1 MSRNIRQKYPAK
13 TAKKASKRRG
23 SDTSSSFD
31 FSDDDGYS
39 AVEEISDSS
48 DDDEED
54 VDAVE
59 ERNILIEGKP
69 SQSPRPQPGSDNDDN
84 DDDDKNQAEN
94 EEEEEEDD
102 EDDDDDDDDYSH
114 PVIDPDAD
122 ESTSWAG
129 IASEVDDGQASDLFH
144 DPSFSSDTAVE
155 RHVRFDVPSSDS
167 DSTDT
172 DDDDHGD
179 LFPDIFVSQT
189 SLDPAFRREIEHDPD
204 ESSGSGSFWDYNG
217 QYEQH
222 NADDS
227 EAEEVIRD
235 MSDDETPTATP
246 RLPQIETSPSKFT
259 PAFEES
265 LELDGYE
272 SESSLPQDI
281 SFVFVLLTLHLCQ
294 LMVIPLR
301 KTSQIHQFEERL
313 GVRPYQ

>member
-31 FSDDDGYS
+31 LSDDDGYS

-48 DDDEED
+48 DDDEDD

-59 ERNILIEGKP
+59 ERNILIEAKP
-69 SQSPRPQPGSDNDDN
+69 SQSPRPQPGSDNDDDN
-84 DDDDKNQAEN
+84 QDDDDD
-94 EEEEEEDD
+94 DD
-102 EDDDDDDDDYSH
+102 EDDDDDYEYSH
-114 PVIDPDAD
+114 PVVDPDAD

-129 IASEVDDGQASDLFH
+129 IVSEVDESQASDFFH
-144 DPSFSSDTAVE
+144 DQAFGSDAAVE
-155 RHVRFDVPSSDS
+155 RHVRFAVPSSES

-172 DDDDHGD
+172 DDDDDHGD

-217 QYEQH
+217 QYELQ

-227 EAEEVIRD
+227 DAEEVIREI
-235 MSDDETPTATP
+235 SDDETPTATP
-246 RLPQIETSPSKFT
+246 RVPQIDTSPSKFA
-259 PAFEES
+259 PAFEEP

-272 SESSLPQDI
+272 SESWHLRDTPL
-281 SFVFVLLTLHLCQ
+281 VFVLYC
-294 LMVIPLR
+294 
-301 KTSQIHQFEERL
+301 
-313 GVRPYQ
+313 